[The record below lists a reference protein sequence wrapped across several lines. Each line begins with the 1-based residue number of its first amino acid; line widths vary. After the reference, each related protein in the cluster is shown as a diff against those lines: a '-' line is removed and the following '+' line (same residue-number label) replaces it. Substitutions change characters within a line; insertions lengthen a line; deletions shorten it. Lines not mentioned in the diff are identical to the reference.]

1 MGGRKKEKGFS
12 REEDRKCMDEE
23 RGELGRMKVHER
35 RKRKTRKT
43 DSVWT
48 KKEEYLK
55 CIN

>member
-23 RGELGRMKVHER
+23 RGKLGRMKVHER

-48 KKEEYLK
+48 KKE
-55 CIN
+55 